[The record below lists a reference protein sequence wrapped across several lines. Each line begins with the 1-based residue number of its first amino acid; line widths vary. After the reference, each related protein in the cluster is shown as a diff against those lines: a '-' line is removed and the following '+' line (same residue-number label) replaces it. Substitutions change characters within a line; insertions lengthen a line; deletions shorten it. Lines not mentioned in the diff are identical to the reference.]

1 MEDIVANI
9 NQWEL
14 RRVDSRVVKLSLELE
29 VINKTGPMTSSDILS
44 LMKDTLDTLSTCLK
58 LKTGLSPTLEE

>member
-1 MEDIVANI
+1 MEDIVAHI

-58 LKTGLSPTLEE
+58 LKTGLLPTSEE